1 MLEAEYLKRPLI
13 DGPAPAVPTEPGDHV
28 GVHRQKDGKYFVGL
42 SPVAGRV
49 NGSSLLQL
57 AELAEAHGSH
67 RIRTTPMQKLLVLD
81 LDESRSTR

>member
-1 MLEAEYLKRPLI
+1 MLETEYLKRRLI

-49 NGSSLLQL
+49 SGS
-57 AELAEAHGSH
+57 
-67 RIRTTPMQKLLVLD
+67 D
-81 LDESRSTR
+81 L